1 MEVGSSPFLCQ
12 NAWAMKTRPTFEL
25 QMPDRKLR
33 LGERTIVMGV
43 LNTTPDSFSDGGL
56 YLDPDAAIAHGI
68 EMVSQGADWI
78 DVGGE
83 STRPGSHPISAE
95 EEAERVLPVIR
106 GLRRKLKRV
115 PISIDTTKASVA
127 EQAVRAGATIV
138 NDISGLRFDARV
150 AEVAARHRTP
160 LILMH
165 LRGRPEDMQQRP
177 FVRAI
182 WRSLQAGLER
192 SIQRALACGV
202 RREQLIIDP
211 GLGFGKSRTQNY
223 EILAQ
228 LGRLRSF
235 RLPIL
240 AGTSRKS
247 FVRAAVRGEQDA
259 NAAHRKKSG
268 AARTASGAPL
278 RLEFGDA
285 AAVTA
290 AILNGANIVRVHD
303 VEPIIA
309 AVRMADAIVAASGST
324 R

>member
-1 MEVGSSPFLCQ
+1 
-12 NAWAMKTRPTFEL
+12 MKTRPSFKLEL
-25 QMPDRKLR
+25 PGRKLR
-33 LGERTIVMGV
+33 LGARTLIMGV

-56 YLDPDAAIAHGI
+56 YLDPEAAIAHGI

-83 STRPGSHPISAE
+83 STRPGSRSISAE

-106 GLRRKLKRV
+106 GLRRKLRRI

-127 EQAVRAGATIV
+127 EQAARAGATIV
-138 NDISGLRFDARV
+138 NDISGLRFDARI
-150 AEVAARHRTP
+150 AEVAARQRLP

-165 LRGRPEDMQQRP
+165 MRGRPEDMQQRP
-177 FVRAI
+177 FVRSI

-240 AGTSRKS
+240 VGTSRKS
-247 FVRAAVRGEQDA
+247 FVRAAVQGEQGA
-259 NAAHRKKSG
+259 TAAHRKKIGPAKPGS
-268 AARTASGAPL
+268 SAPQP
-278 RLEFGDA
+278 LEFGDA

-290 AILNGANIVRVHD
+290 AILNGAHIVRVHD
-303 VEPIIA
+303 VEAIVA
-309 AVRMADAIVAASGST
+309 AVRMADAIVRASGSG